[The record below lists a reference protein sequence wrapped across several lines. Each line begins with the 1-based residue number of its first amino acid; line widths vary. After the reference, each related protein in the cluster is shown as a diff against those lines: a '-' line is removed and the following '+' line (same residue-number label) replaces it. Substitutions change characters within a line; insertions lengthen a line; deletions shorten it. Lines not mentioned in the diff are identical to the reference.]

1 MNLITVLQRFPDQEA
16 CIEHLEEIR
25 WNHTVKCPYCESDR
39 VRRKADGYRQ
49 GRWNCHACHSSFNVL
64 SSTIF
69 HKTKIQLQ
77 KWFLAICTIIDA
89 KENVSSHQLARY
101 IGVTQPTAWYMGMR
115 IRHAMDSQGQLLREI
130 VEADEAYIGGKP
142 RNRNRQ
148 DSAQPKDPRGRGKS
162 KLPMI
167 GAVERDGKAI
177 AHSPASG
184 DTTSVSDFL
193 ARKPD
198 PGSLLV
204 TEGHAGCSKVGKHI
218 DNAPMDHSVQFSD
231 GLTIT
236 NTIRRFWSLLKW
248 AWHWTHHRY
257 PGEYAGAYMAEDCH
271 RYNTRSPA
279 NGFENF
285 IQATVPA

>member
-1 MNLITVLQRFPDQEA
+1 MNLITVFQKFPDHEA

-25 WNHTVKCPYCESDR
+25 WKYTAKCPYCESIR
-39 VRRKADGYRQ
+39 VGRKADGYRQ

-69 HKTKIQLQ
+69 QKTKIELQ
-77 KWFLAICTIIDA
+77 KWFLAICIILNA
-89 KENVSSHQLARY
+89 KESPSSHQLARD
-101 IGVTQPTAWYMGMR
+101 IDVTQPTAWSMGMR
-115 IRHAMDSQGQLLREI
+115 IRHAMASQRQLLRGI
-130 VEADEAYIGGKP
+130 FEADEAFIGGKP
-142 RNRNRQ
+142 RKGDGQ
-148 DSAQPKDPRGRGKS
+148 DDAQPKNPRSRGKS

-167 GAVERDGKAI
+167 GAVERGGKAI
-177 AHSPASG
+177 AHPPASV
-184 DTTSVSDFL
+184 DTKSLNDF
-193 ARKPD
+193 RTRNTG

-204 TEGHAGCSKVGKHI
+204 TEWHAGCIKVAKHI
-218 DNAPMDHSVQFSD
+218 DSAPMDHPVQFSD

-236 NTIRRFWSLLKW
+236 NTIRRFWSLLKR

>member
-69 HKTKIQLQ
+69 QKTKIRLQ
-77 KWFLAICTIIDA
+77 KWFLAICTILDA
-89 KENVSSHQLARY
+89 KESVSSHQLARY

-130 VEADEAYIGGKP
+130 VEAGEAYIGGKP
-142 RNRNRQ
+142 RNRNRK
-148 DSAQPKDPRGRGKS
+148 DRAPAKDPRSKS
-162 KLPMI
+162 KLTMI

-177 AHSPASG
+177 AHPSASF

-193 ARKPD
+193 TRNTG
-198 PGSLLV
+198 PGSLLT
-204 TEGHAGCSKVGKHI
+204 TEGHAGCSRAGKHI
-218 DNAPMDHSVQFSD
+218 DHASMDHPVQFSD
-231 GLTIT
+231 GLSIT
-236 NTIRRFWSLLKW
+236 NTIRRFWSLLKR
-248 AWHWTHHRY
+248 AWHWTHHRR
-257 PGEYAGAYMAEDCH
+257 PGEYAGANMAEAYH
-271 RYNTRSPA
+271 RYNARSPA
-279 NGFENF
+279 NGCENF
-285 IQATVPA
+285 IQVTVPA

>member
-1 MNLITVLQRFPDQEA
+1 MDLITVFQKFPDHEA

-25 WNHTVKCPYCESDR
+25 WNYMPKCPYCESDR
-39 VRRKADGYRQ
+39 VRRKADGHRQ

-69 HKTKIQLQ
+69 RKTKIQLQ
-77 KWFLAICTIIDA
+77 KWFLAICIVLNA
-89 KENVSSHQLARY
+89 RESVSSHRLARY

-130 VEADEAYIGGKP
+130 VKADKAFIGGKP

-148 DSAQPKDPRGRGKS
+148 DSAPPKDPRSKS

-167 GAVERDGKAI
+167 GAVQREGKAI
-177 AHSPASG
+177 AHPPASF
-184 DTTSVSDFL
+184 DTTSLNDFL
-193 ARKPD
+193 TRKTA

-204 TEGHAGCSKVGKHI
+204 TEGHAGCIKVAKHI
-218 DNAPMDHSVQFSD
+218 DSAPMDHPVQFSD

-236 NTIRRFWSLLKW
+236 NTIRKFWSLLKR